1 MKTMV
6 ILIRN
11 TAGVRC
17 RESASRRVRY
27 GRFDC
32 ICQSPSISSVDA
44 LGMTRVKSHVISASK
59 LGEKA
64 YLDILNTSAQ
74 LLSPSPFIPA
84 SSFPRE
90 NPL

>member
-32 ICQSPSISSVDA
+32 IRVINFFLANTYISPYQNQ
-44 LGMTRVKSHVISASK
+44 VK
-59 LGEKA
+59 
-64 YLDILNTSAQ
+64 
-74 LLSPSPFIPA
+74 
-84 SSFPRE
+84 R
-90 NPL
+90 